1 MTMQEFSGY
10 VGAFCFGYPFVMAW
24 YWMMGGVAYRVFR
37 ERFEPLPGETPKLEV
52 YPPVSILLPCHN
64 EEDNAEDTMSV
75 LAALEYPDFEIIAIN
90 DGSTD
95 RTGAILDELALRI
108 SRLRVVHLAQN
119 QGKSTALNVGALTAR
134 SEILVGTDGDALFD
148 RHALTWFVRRLQ
160 CDPTMGAVTGNPR
173 IRNRASLLGRL
184 QVGEFSSIIG
194 LIKRA
199 QTVYGC
205 LFTVSGVM
213 CAFRKR
219 ALQDAGWWN
228 PTTITE
234 DVDISWRIQFAGWR
248 IAYEPKAICWIL
260 MPETMK
266 GLWRQRLR
274 WSAGGTSTVI
284 SSIGALLSRRRWAMF
299 LIWLNYVTSILW
311 AYVAVLGIL
320 LWLIDLIVVDLHHML
335 PLLSPLPT
343 AWGLMLTGT
352 YLFQAI
358 ASLIVD
364 ARFEPG
370 VRKFIFWIVWFPL
383 AFWFLQALTAIV
395 GFPKA
400 VFRRDNRGVWV
411 SPDRGFR

>member
-1 MTMQEFSGY
+1 
-10 VGAFCFGYPFVMAW
+10 
-24 YWMMGGVAYRVFR
+24 
-37 ERFEPLPGETPKLEV
+37 
-52 YPPVSILLPCHN
+52 
-64 EEDNAEDTMSV
+64 
-75 LAALEYPDFEIIAIN
+75 
-90 DGSTD
+90 
-95 RTGAILDELALRI
+95 
-108 SRLRVVHLAQN
+108 
-119 QGKSTALNVGALTAR
+119 
-134 SEILVGTDGDALFD
+134 
-148 RHALTWFVRRLQ
+148 
-160 CDPTMGAVTGNPR
+160 
-173 IRNRASLLGRL
+173 
-184 QVGEFSSIIG
+184 
-194 LIKRA
+194 
-199 QTVYGC
+199 
-205 LFTVSGVM
+205 
-213 CAFRKR
+213 
-219 ALQDAGWWN
+219 
-228 PTTITE
+228 
-234 DVDISWRIQFAGWR
+234 
-248 IAYEPKAICWIL
+248 